1 MFKIDQS
8 SNRISRLQSKSF
20 SELGFSERNHLQEW
34 LAYQPDAFGEEL
46 LIIQKEFDGFDD
58 TRERLDLLALDKD
71 GNLVVIENKLDDTG
85 RDVIWQA
92 LKYASYCSSLNKKQ
106 IVEIFQS
113 YLNRFCG
120 GSAQNDNATDT
131 KQDANALICEFLDV
145 PDLGEVVLNS
155 GNNQRLIFVAANYRK
170 EVTSTALWLLSHN
183 IQLQCF
189 KVTPYS
195 MGGLE
200 EQQLFLNVE
209 QIIPTPEVKEL
220 MIGMSAKEADEKETV
235 VELKNRHKVRLSFW
249 EQALEAMRDSD
260 CNLFDNI
267 SPTKDHWIN
276 AGSGVRSCPFA
287 LIFGTK
293 EARVEFN
300 MSRSETEDNKF
311 MYDLLL
317 TKKQEIESKF
327 GAELEWLR
335 LDDKKASRI
344 QFKKE
349 FDGYNNENWPKIIKW
364 LVAEMIKF
372 EQALKQPL
380 QNANQKLKEQIKD
393 II

>member
-8 SNRISRLQSKSF
+8 SNRITRLESKRF

-34 LAYQPDAFGEEL
+34 LAHQPDAFGEEL

-71 GNLVVIENKLDDTG
+71 GNLVIIENKLDDTG
-85 RDVIWQA
+85 RDVVWQA

-106 IVEIFQS
+106 IVEIYQG

-120 GSAQNDNATDT
+120 CDLTGG
-131 KQDANALICEFLDV
+131 QDANQRICDFLDV

-155 GNNQRLIFVAANYRK
+155 GNAQRLIFVAANYRK
-170 EVTSTALWLLSHN
+170 EVTSTALWLLSHG

-195 MGGLE
+195 MQFDFGSEL
-200 EQQLFLNVE
+200 QQELFLNVE
-209 QIIPTPEVKEL
+209 QIIPTPEAKEL
-220 MIGMSAKEADEKETV
+220 MIGMSAKEADEKETE
-235 VELKNRHKVRLSFW
+235 VELKNRHKVRLAFW
-249 EQALEAMRDSD
+249 EQALEAMRDSS

-267 SPTKDHWIN
+267 SATKDHWLN

-300 MSRSETEDNKF
+300 MSRSETSENKF
-311 MYDLLL
+311 MFDLLHE
-317 TKKQEIESKF
+317 KKTEIEVKF

-335 LDDKKASRI
+335 LDEKKASRI
-344 QFKKE
+344 QFKKG
-349 FDGYNNENWPKIIKW
+349 FDGYNRDNWLEIIEW
-364 LVAEMIKF
+364 LVNEMSKL

-380 QNANQKLKEQIKD
+380 QIVNQALKDRSKEVV
-393 II
+393 